1 MSITSWELT
10 DHGLRPSALVG
21 DELKLGQFRQEI
33 SDIFPAVNSNESL
46 QESALGAVS
55 SSIPR
60 VF

>member
-1 MSITSWELT
+1 MSISSWELT
-10 DHGLRPSALVG
+10 DRGLRPSALVG

-33 SDIFPAVNSNESL
+33 SDILPAVNSNESL